1 VAEGTLTALDE
12 GTFEQL
18 VDAHRHELRVHCY
31 RMLGSFEEA
40 EDLVQETF
48 LRAWRG
54 RADFEGR
61 ASLRTWLYRIATNAC
76 LDALDRLKRRALP
89 SQLMP
94 ASGPEVDLPIAT
106 DLAWLQPYPDEL
118 LDQVAPGGESPD
130 AMVVARET
138 IEIAYIA
145 ALQLLPPKQRATLIL
160 RDVLAWSA
168 KDTAALLELSVPSA
182 NSALQRARA
191 TLKEQLPAQ
200 RSDWSATSELTPGQ
214 REAVRKFMEAHER
227 SDINALAELLADD
240 VRATMPPFSMW
251 YDNKA
256 AVVALTSVSYDR
268 NSPHYMGEWRTRL
281 VFANRQPAF
290 VSWRRAPGDT
300 VFRAFGIGLLRFDG
314 DLVAEMTSFID
325 TSMFPAFGLPMELD
339 E

>member
-1 VAEGTLTALDE
+1 VSEGTLTELDE

-31 RMLGSFEEA
+31 RMLGSFEDA

-48 LRAWRG
+48 LRAWRA

-76 LDALDRLKRRALP
+76 LDALDRLKRRVLP
-89 SQLMP
+89 SQLMGP
-94 ASGPEVDLPIAT
+94 SGPEAELPIRT
-106 DLAWLQPYPDEL
+106 DIAWLQPYPDEL
-118 LDQVAPGGESPD
+118 LDLVAPKGETPD
-130 AMVVARET
+130 AMVVAKET
-138 IEIAYIA
+138 IELAYIA

-182 NSALQRARA
+182 NSALQRART
-191 TLKEQLPAQ
+191 TLKEQLPAD
-200 RSDWSATSELTPGQ
+200 RGDWAATELTADQ
-214 REAVRKFMEAHER
+214 REALRKFMDAHER
-227 SDINALAELLADD
+227 SDIDALADLLAED

-256 AVVALTSVSYDR
+256 DVVALTSVSYDR
-268 NSPHYMGEWRTRL
+268 NSPHYMGEWRTRF

-300 VFRAFGIGLLRFDG
+300 VFRAFGIGLLQYRG
-314 DLVAEMTSFID
+314 DLIAEMTSFID
-325 TSMFPAFGLPMELD
+325 TSMFPVFGQPMELD